1 MRKSLYSLIL
11 LLTAALT
18 AMAAKP
24 LDEAKRLYL
33 DGKYEEAL
41 PRLEALRKSS
51 PRDGN
56 VNYYLGSTLYAL
68 GRYDE
73 AEAPLKV
80 AENRGVT
87 DASRLR
93 AVIALDAYRLDDASE
108 ALDTWEAKLKKNKK
122 QAPDELGE
130 MQSRLI
136 MMRNM
141 LERVE
146 KIEIIDSIVVDA
158 DDFFTHYRLSRSA
171 GHLVPAAEAGTDA
184 ATVVYRPENN
194 GELIWAE
201 ADTTGTLRLMSAQ
214 ILDDGTTDTPR
225 HLDDELAGGGNADYP
240 FLMADGMTLYFAA
253 DGDNSLG
260 GYDIFLTRRNDDG
273 FFQPQNIGMPYNSP
287 YDDYML
293 AIDESTGIGWW
304 ATDRNRIP
312 GKVTIYVYITS
323 PTRVNVDVDD
333 PALAGLARISSI
345 AATQT
350 PGKDYSALRE
360 RIAAIGDGRHSAR
373 TGQAA
378 FEIALGNGRIARSL
392 DDFSN
397 ARARKAMEELLANRA
412 EREKTAAELE
422 KLRDRYR
429 AGDRSTASRIE
440 ELEDMT
446 LYLDSAM
453 PTLRNKVVRLENAS
467 R

>member
-24 LDEAKRLYL
+24 LDEAKRLFL
-33 DGKYEEAL
+33 DGSYEEAL
-41 PRLEALRKSS
+41 PRLEALKKSS

-80 AENRGVT
+80 AEGRGVT

-108 ALDTWEAKLKKNKK
+108 ALDTWETKLKKNKK

-146 KIEIIDSIVVDA
+146 KIEIIDSLVVDA

-214 ILDDGTTDTPR
+214 ILDDGTTDSPR

-240 FLMADGMTLYFAA
+240 FLMSDGMTLYFAA

-260 GYDIFLTRRNDDG
+260 GYDIFLTRRNDEG

-429 AGDRSTASRIE
+429 AGDRSTAARIE

>member
-33 DGKYEEAL
+33 DGQYEEAL
-41 PRLEALRKSS
+41 PRLEALKKSS

-80 AENRGVT
+80 AEGRGVT

-108 ALDTWEAKLKKNKK
+108 ALDTWETKLKKNKK

-146 KIEIIDSIVVDA
+146 KIEIIDSLVVDA

-214 ILDDGTTDTPR
+214 ILDDGTTDSPR

-240 FLMADGMTLYFAA
+240 FLMSDGMTLYFAA

-260 GYDIFLTRRNDDG
+260 GYDIFLTRRNDEG

-323 PTRVNVDVDD
+323 PTRVNVDIDD

-360 RIAAIGDGRHSAR
+360 RIAVIGDGRHSAR
-373 TGQAA
+373 TGHAA

-429 AGDRSTASRIE
+429 AGDRSTAARIE

>member
-93 AVIALDAYRLDDASE
+93 AIIALDAYRLDDASE

-146 KIEIIDSIVVDA
+146 KIEIIDSLVVDA

-214 ILDDGTTDTPR
+214 ILDDGTTDSPR

-240 FLMADGMTLYFAA
+240 FLMSDGMTLYFAA

-333 PALAGLARISSI
+333 PALARLARISSI

-373 TGQAA
+373 TGQAT

-429 AGDRSTASRIE
+429 AGDRSTAARIE

>member
-80 AENRGVT
+80 AEGRGVT

-108 ALDTWEAKLKKNKK
+108 ALDAWEAKLKKNKK

-146 KIEIIDSIVVDA
+146 KIEIIDSLVVDA

-171 GHLVPAAEAGTDA
+171 GHLVPAAEADIDA

-350 PGKDYSALRE
+350 PGKDYSDLRE

-373 TGQAA
+373 TGHAV

-397 ARARKAMEELLANRA
+397 ARARKAMEELLTNRA

-422 KLRDRYR
+422 TLRDRYR
-429 AGDRSTASRIE
+429 AGDRSTAARIE

>member
-24 LDEAKRLYL
+24 LDEAKRLFL
-33 DGKYEEAL
+33 DGSYEEAL
-41 PRLEALRKSS
+41 PRLEALKKSS

-80 AENRGVT
+80 AEGRGVT

-130 MQSRLI
+130 MQSHLI

-146 KIEIIDSIVVDA
+146 KIEIIDSLVVDA

-171 GHLVPAAEAGTDA
+171 GHLVPAAEADIDA

-350 PGKDYSALRE
+350 PGKDYSDLRE

-373 TGQAA
+373 TGHAV
-378 FEIALGNGRIARSL
+378 FEIALGNGRIARNL

-429 AGDRSTASRIE
+429 AGDRSTAARIE

>member
-68 GRYDE
+68 GRYNE

-80 AENRGVT
+80 AEGRGVT

-146 KIEIIDSIVVDA
+146 KIEIIDSLVVDA

-201 ADTTGTLRLMSAQ
+201 ADTTGTLMLMSAQ
-214 ILDDGTTDTPR
+214 ILDDGTTDSPR

-273 FFQPQNIGMPYNSP
+273 FFQPQNIGMPYNSS

-350 PGKDYSALRE
+350 PGKDYSDLRE

-373 TGQAA
+373 TGHAV

-429 AGDRSTASRIE
+429 AGDRSTAARIE

>member
-68 GRYDE
+68 GRYNE

-80 AENRGVT
+80 AEGRGVT

-122 QAPDELGE
+122 QTPDELGE

-146 KIEIIDSIVVDA
+146 KIEIIDSLVVDA

-171 GHLVPAAEAGTDA
+171 GHLVPAAEADIDA

-214 ILDDGTTDTPR
+214 ILDDGTTDSPR

-350 PGKDYSALRE
+350 PGKDYSDLRE

-373 TGQAA
+373 TGHAV

-429 AGDRSTASRIE
+429 AGDRSTAARIE

>member
-80 AENRGVT
+80 AEGRGVT

-108 ALDTWEAKLKKNKK
+108 ALDAWEAKLKKNKK

-146 KIEIIDSIVVDA
+146 KIEIIDSLVVDA

-214 ILDDGTTDTPR
+214 ILDDGTTDSPR

-350 PGKDYSALRE
+350 PGKDYSDLRE

-373 TGQAA
+373 TGQTA

-429 AGDRSTASRIE
+429 AGDRSTAARIE

>member
-93 AVIALDAYRLDDASE
+93 AIIALDAYRLDDASE

-146 KIEIIDSIVVDA
+146 KIEIIDSLVVDA

-214 ILDDGTTDTPR
+214 ILDDGTTDSPR

-240 FLMADGMTLYFAA
+240 FLMSDGMTLYFAA

-360 RIAAIGDGRHSAR
+360 RIAAIGDGRHSTR

-422 KLRDRYR
+422 KLRDRYC
-429 AGDRSTASRIE
+429 AGDRSTAARIE

>member
-68 GRYDE
+68 GRYNE

-80 AENRGVT
+80 AEGRGVT

-108 ALDTWEAKLKKNKK
+108 ALDAWEAKLKKNKK

-146 KIEIIDSIVVDA
+146 KIEIIDSLVVDA

-214 ILDDGTTDTPR
+214 ILDDGTTDSPR

-350 PGKDYSALRE
+350 PGKDYSDLRE

-373 TGQAA
+373 TGHAV

-429 AGDRSTASRIE
+429 AGDRSTAARIE

>member
-33 DGKYEEAL
+33 DGQYEEAL
-41 PRLEALRKSS
+41 PRLEALKKSS

-80 AENRGVT
+80 AEGRGVT

-108 ALDTWEAKLKKNKK
+108 ALDTWETKLKKNKK

-146 KIEIIDSIVVDA
+146 KIEIIDSLVVDA

-214 ILDDGTTDTPR
+214 ILDDGTTDSPR

-240 FLMADGMTLYFAA
+240 FLMSDGMTLYFAA

-260 GYDIFLTRRNDDG
+260 GYDIFLTRRNDEG

-429 AGDRSTASRIE
+429 AGDRSTAARIE

>member
-1 MRKSLYSLIL
+1 MG
-11 LLTAALT
+11 
-18 AMAAKP
+18 AAKP
-24 LDEAKRLYL
+24 LDEAKRLFL
-33 DGKYEEAL
+33 DGRYEEAL
-41 PRLEALRKSS
+41 PRLEALKKSS

-80 AENRGVT
+80 AEGRGVT

-108 ALDTWEAKLKKNKK
+108 ALDTWETKLRKNKK
-122 QAPDELGE
+122 QTPDELSE

-146 KIEIIDSIVVDA
+146 KIEIIDSLVVDA
-158 DDFFTHYRLSRSA
+158 DDFFTHYRLSRSS
-171 GHLVPAAEAGTDA
+171 GHLIPAAEADIDA

-201 ADTTGTLRLMSAQ
+201 ADTTDTLRLMSAQ
-214 ILDDGTTDTPR
+214 ILDDGTTDSPR
-225 HLDDELAGGGNADYP
+225 HLDDELGSGGNADYP

-260 GYDIFLTRRNDDG
+260 GYDIFLTRRNEEG

-333 PALAGLARISSI
+333 PALASLARISDI
-345 AATQT
+345 AATRT
-350 PGKDYSALRE
+350 PGKDYSDIKS
-360 RIAAIGDGRHSAR
+360 RIAAIGDGRHGNKTNR
-373 TGQAA
+373 VA

-397 ARARKAMEELLANRA
+397 SRARKAMEELLANRA
-412 EREKTAAELE
+412 EREKTAAELDT
-422 KLRDRYR
+422 LRDRYR
-429 AGDRSTASRIE
+429 AGELSTASRIE
-440 ELEDMT
+440 ELEDMMI
-446 LYLDSAM
+446 YLDSAM
-453 PTLRNKVVRLENAS
+453 PTLRNKVVRLENAA

>member
-1 MRKSLYSLIL
+1 MRRLLYSFIL
-11 LLTAALT
+11 LVFAGLTAV
-18 AMAAKP
+18 AAKP
-24 LDEAKRLYL
+24 LDEAKRLFL
-33 DGKYEEAL
+33 DGNYEEAL
-41 PRLEALRKSS
+41 PRLQALKKSS

-56 VNYYLGSTLYAL
+56 VNYYLGATLYAL

-73 AEAPLKV
+73 AEAPLKL
-80 AENRGVT
+80 AEGRGVT

-108 ALDTWEAKLKKNKK
+108 ALDTWETKLRKNKK
-122 QAPDELGE
+122 QTPEELEE

-146 KIEIIDSIVVDA
+146 KIEIIDSLVVDA
-158 DDFFTHYRLSRSA
+158 NDFFTHYRLSRST
-171 GHLVPAAEAGTDA
+171 GHLVPAAEADIDA

-225 HLDDELAGGGNADYP
+225 HLDDELAVGGNADYP
-240 FLMADGMTLYFAA
+240 FLMSDGMTLYFSA
-253 DGDNSLG
+253 DGENSLG
-260 GYDIFLTRRNDDG
+260 GYDIFLTRRNNDG

-333 PALAGLARISSI
+333 PALADLARISSI

-350 PGKDYSALRE
+350 PGKDYSAIRE
-360 RIAAIGDGRHSAR
+360 RIASIDDGRHSVK
-373 TGQAA
+373 THHAA
-378 FEIALGNGRIARSL
+378 FEIALGNGRIAHSL

-412 EREKTAAELE
+412 EREKATNELE
-422 KLRDRYR
+422 GLRDRYR
-429 AGDRSTASRIE
+429 AGDRSTTPRIE
-440 ELEDMT
+440 ELEDIV
-446 LYLDSAM
+446 LYLDLAM
-453 PTLRNKVVRLENAS
+453 PALRNKVVRLENVS
-467 R
+467 H

>member
-80 AENRGVT
+80 AEGRGVT

-146 KIEIIDSIVVDA
+146 KIEIIDSLVVDA

-214 ILDDGTTDTPR
+214 ILDDGTTDSPR

-350 PGKDYSALRE
+350 PGKDYSDLRE

-373 TGQAA
+373 TGHAV
-378 FEIALGNGRIARSL
+378 FEIALGNGRIAHSL

-429 AGDRSTASRIE
+429 AGDRSTAARIE

>member
-80 AENRGVT
+80 AEGRGVT

-146 KIEIIDSIVVDA
+146 KIEIIDSLVVDA

-214 ILDDGTTDTPR
+214 ILDDGTTDSPR

-350 PGKDYSALRE
+350 PGKDYSDLRE

-373 TGQAA
+373 TGHAV

-422 KLRDRYR
+422 TLRDRYR
-429 AGDRSTASRIE
+429 AGDRSTAARIE

>member
-24 LDEAKRLYL
+24 LDETKRLYL

-93 AVIALDAYRLDDASE
+93 AIIALDAYRLDDASE
-108 ALDTWEAKLKKNKK
+108 ALDTWETKLKKNKK

-146 KIEIIDSIVVDA
+146 KIEIIDSLVVDA

-214 ILDDGTTDTPR
+214 ILDDGTTDSPR

-240 FLMADGMTLYFAA
+240 FLMSDGMTLYFAA

-333 PALAGLARISSI
+333 PALTGLARISSI

-429 AGDRSTASRIE
+429 AGDRSTAARIE

>member
-24 LDEAKRLYL
+24 HDEAKRLYL

-56 VNYYLGSTLYAL
+56 INYYLGSTLYAL
-68 GRYDE
+68 GRYNE

-80 AENRGVT
+80 AEGRGVT

-146 KIEIIDSIVVDA
+146 KIEIIDSLVVDA

-429 AGDRSTASRIE
+429 AGDRSTAARIE

>member
-68 GRYDE
+68 GRYNE

-80 AENRGVT
+80 AEGRGVT

-146 KIEIIDSIVVDA
+146 KIEIIDSLVVDA

-214 ILDDGTTDTPR
+214 ILDDGTTDSPR

-350 PGKDYSALRE
+350 PGKDYSDLRE

-373 TGQAA
+373 TGHAV

-422 KLRDRYR
+422 TLRDRYR
-429 AGDRSTASRIE
+429 AGDRSTAARIE

>member
-80 AENRGVT
+80 AEGRGVT

-122 QAPDELGE
+122 QAPDGLGE

-146 KIEIIDSIVVDA
+146 KIEIIDSLVVDA

-171 GHLVPAAEAGTDA
+171 GHLVPAAEADIDA

-373 TGQAA
+373 TGHAV

-429 AGDRSTASRIE
+429 AGDRSTAARIE

>member
-24 LDEAKRLYL
+24 LDEAKRLFL
-33 DGKYEEAL
+33 DGQYEEAL

-80 AENRGVT
+80 AEGRGVT

-146 KIEIIDSIVVDA
+146 KIEIIDSLVVDA

-214 ILDDGTTDTPR
+214 ILDDGTTDSPR

-240 FLMADGMTLYFAA
+240 FLMSDGMTLYFAA

-373 TGQAA
+373 TGHAA
-378 FEIALGNGRIARSL
+378 FEIALGNGRIAHSL

-397 ARARKAMEELLANRA
+397 ARARKAMEELLANRT

-429 AGDRSTASRIE
+429 AGDRSTAARIE

-453 PTLRNKVVRLENAS
+453 PALRNKVVRLENAS

>member
-93 AVIALDAYRLDDASE
+93 AIIALDAYRLDDASE

-146 KIEIIDSIVVDA
+146 KIEIIDSLVVDA

-214 ILDDGTTDTPR
+214 ILDDGTTDSPR

-240 FLMADGMTLYFAA
+240 FLMSDGMTLYFAA

-429 AGDRSTASRIE
+429 AGDRSTAARIE

>member
-80 AENRGVT
+80 AEGRGVT

-146 KIEIIDSIVVDA
+146 KIEIIDSLVVDA

-214 ILDDGTTDTPR
+214 ILDDGTTDSPR

-312 GKVTIYVYITS
+312 GKVTIYIYITS

-350 PGKDYSALRE
+350 PGKDYSDLRE

-373 TGQAA
+373 TGHAV
-378 FEIALGNGRIARSL
+378 FEIALGNGRIAHSL

-422 KLRDRYR
+422 TLRDRYR
-429 AGDRSTASRIE
+429 AGDRSTAARIE

>member
-1 MRKSLYSLIL
+1 MCI
-11 LLTAALT
+11 
-18 AMAAKP
+18 
-24 LDEAKRLYL
+24 
-33 DGKYEEAL
+33 
-41 PRLEALRKSS
+41 
-51 PRDGN
+51 RD
-56 VNYYLGSTLYAL
+56 
-68 GRYDE
+68 R
-73 AEAPLKV
+73 
-80 AENRGVT
+80 
-87 DASRLR
+87 
-93 AVIALDAYRLDDASE
+93 
-108 ALDTWEAKLKKNKK
+108 KNKK

-146 KIEIIDSIVVDA
+146 KIEIIDSLVVDA

-214 ILDDGTTDTPR
+214 ILDDGTTDSPR

-240 FLMADGMTLYFAA
+240 FLMSDGMTLYFAA

-323 PTRVNVDVDD
+323 PTRINVDVDD

-350 PGKDYSALRE
+350 PG
-360 RIAAIGDGRHSAR
+360 R
-373 TGQAA
+373 TIQ
-378 FEIALGNGRIARSL
+378 R
-392 DDFSN
+392 
-397 ARARKAMEELLANRA
+397 
-412 EREKTAAELE
+412 
-422 KLRDRYR
+422 
-429 AGDRSTASRIE
+429 
-440 ELEDMT
+440 
-446 LYLDSAM
+446 
-453 PTLRNKVVRLENAS
+453 
-467 R
+467 

>member
-80 AENRGVT
+80 AEGRGVT

-146 KIEIIDSIVVDA
+146 KIEIIDSLVVDA

-214 ILDDGTTDTPR
+214 ILDDGTTDSPR

-350 PGKDYSALRE
+350 PGKDYSDLRE

-373 TGQAA
+373 TGHAV

-412 EREKTAAELE
+412 ESEKTAAELE

-429 AGDRSTASRIE
+429 AGDRSTAARIE

>member
-11 LLTAALT
+11 LLAAALT

-68 GRYDE
+68 GRYNE

-80 AENRGVT
+80 AEGRGVT

-146 KIEIIDSIVVDA
+146 KIEIIDSLVVDA

-214 ILDDGTTDTPR
+214 ILDDGTTDSPR

-350 PGKDYSALRE
+350 PVKDYSDLRE

-373 TGQAA
+373 TGHAV

-422 KLRDRYR
+422 TLRDRYR
-429 AGDRSTASRIE
+429 AGDRSTAARIE

>member
-68 GRYDE
+68 GRYNE

-80 AENRGVT
+80 AEGRGVT

-108 ALDTWEAKLKKNKK
+108 ALDAWEAKLKKNKK

-146 KIEIIDSIVVDA
+146 KIEIIDSLVVDA

-214 ILDDGTTDTPR
+214 ILDDGTTDSPR

-350 PGKDYSALRE
+350 PGKDYSDLRE

-373 TGQAA
+373 TGHAV

-422 KLRDRYR
+422 TLRDRYR
-429 AGDRSTASRIE
+429 AGDRSTAARIE

>member
-80 AENRGVT
+80 AEGRGVT

-108 ALDTWEAKLKKNKK
+108 ALDAWEAKLKKNKK

-146 KIEIIDSIVVDA
+146 KIEIIDSLVVDA

-171 GHLVPAAEAGTDA
+171 GHLVPAAEADIDA

-201 ADTTGTLRLMSAQ
+201 ADTTSMLRLMSAQ

-345 AATQT
+345 ATTQT
-350 PGKDYSALRE
+350 PGKDYSDLRE

-373 TGQAA
+373 TGHAV

-422 KLRDRYR
+422 TLRDRYR
-429 AGDRSTASRIE
+429 AGDRSTAARIE

>member
-80 AENRGVT
+80 AEGRGVT

-146 KIEIIDSIVVDA
+146 KIEIIDSLVVDA

-214 ILDDGTTDTPR
+214 ILDDGTTDSPR

-422 KLRDRYR
+422 TLRDRYR
-429 AGDRSTASRIE
+429 AGDRSTAARIE

>member
-51 PRDGN
+51 LRDGN
-56 VNYYLGSTLYAL
+56 VNYYLGSTLYVL
-68 GRYDE
+68 GRYNE

-80 AENRGVT
+80 AEGRGVT

-146 KIEIIDSIVVDA
+146 KIEIIDSLVVDA

-214 ILDDGTTDTPR
+214 ILDDGTTDSPR

-350 PGKDYSALRE
+350 PGKDYSDLRE

-373 TGQAA
+373 TGHAV

-429 AGDRSTASRIE
+429 AGDRSTAARIE

>member
-33 DGKYEEAL
+33 DGQYEEAL
-41 PRLEALRKSS
+41 PRLEALKKSS

-80 AENRGVT
+80 AEGRGVT

-108 ALDTWEAKLKKNKK
+108 ALDTWETKLKKNKK

-146 KIEIIDSIVVDA
+146 KIEIIDSLVVDA

-225 HLDDELAGGGNADYP
+225 HLDDGLAGGGNADYP
-240 FLMADGMTLYFAA
+240 FLMSDGMTLYFAA

-260 GYDIFLTRRNDDG
+260 GYDIFLTRRNDEG

-373 TGQAA
+373 TGHAA

-429 AGDRSTASRIE
+429 AGDRSTAARIE

>member
-24 LDEAKRLYL
+24 LDEAKHLYL

-68 GRYDE
+68 GRYNE

-80 AENRGVT
+80 AEGRGVT

-146 KIEIIDSIVVDA
+146 KIEIIDSLVVDA

-214 ILDDGTTDTPR
+214 ILDDGTTDSPR

-429 AGDRSTASRIE
+429 AGDRSTAARIE

-453 PTLRNKVVRLENAS
+453 PTLRNKVVRLENAP

>member
-80 AENRGVT
+80 AEGRGVT

-146 KIEIIDSIVVDA
+146 KIEIIDSLVVDA

-214 ILDDGTTDTPR
+214 ILDDGTTDSPR

-312 GKVTIYVYITS
+312 GKVTIYIYITS

-350 PGKDYSALRE
+350 PGKDYSDLRE

-373 TGQAA
+373 TGHAV

-429 AGDRSTASRIE
+429 AGDRSTAARIE

>member
-80 AENRGVT
+80 AEGRGVT

-146 KIEIIDSIVVDA
+146 KIEIIDSLVVDA

-214 ILDDGTTDTPR
+214 ILDDGTTDSPR

-373 TGQAA
+373 TGHAV

-422 KLRDRYR
+422 TLRDRYR
-429 AGDRSTASRIE
+429 AGDRSTAARIE

>member
-68 GRYDE
+68 GRYNE

-80 AENRGVT
+80 AEGRGVT

-146 KIEIIDSIVVDA
+146 KIEIIDSLVVDA

-171 GHLVPAAEAGTDA
+171 GHLVPAAEADIDA

-214 ILDDGTTDTPR
+214 ILDDGTTDSPR

-350 PGKDYSALRE
+350 PGKDYSDLRE

-373 TGQAA
+373 TGHAV

-397 ARARKAMEELLANRA
+397 ARARKAMEELLTNRA

-422 KLRDRYR
+422 TLRDRYR
-429 AGDRSTASRIE
+429 AGDRSTAARIE

>member
-33 DGKYEEAL
+33 DGQYEEAL
-41 PRLEALRKSS
+41 PRLEALKKSS

-80 AENRGVT
+80 AEGRGVT

-146 KIEIIDSIVVDA
+146 KIEIIDSLVVDA

-214 ILDDGTTDTPR
+214 ILDDGTTDSPR

-350 PGKDYSALRE
+350 PGKDYSDLRE

-373 TGQAA
+373 TGHAV
-378 FEIALGNGRIARSL
+378 FEIALGNGRIAHSL

-429 AGDRSTASRIE
+429 AGDRSTAARIE

>member
-33 DGKYEEAL
+33 DGQYEEAL
-41 PRLEALRKSS
+41 PRLEALKKSS

-80 AENRGVT
+80 AEGRGVT

-108 ALDTWEAKLKKNKK
+108 ALDTWETKLKKNKK

-146 KIEIIDSIVVDA
+146 KIEIIDSLVVDA

-214 ILDDGTTDTPR
+214 ILDDGTTDSPR

-240 FLMADGMTLYFAA
+240 FLMSDGMTLYFAA

-260 GYDIFLTRRNDDG
+260 GYDIFLTRRNDEG

-373 TGQAA
+373 TGHAA

-429 AGDRSTASRIE
+429 AGDRSTAARIE

>member
-80 AENRGVT
+80 AEGRGVT

-122 QAPDELGE
+122 QASDELGE

-146 KIEIIDSIVVDA
+146 KIEIIDSLVVDA

-214 ILDDGTTDTPR
+214 ILDDGTTDSPR

-293 AIDESTGIGWW
+293 AIDESNGIGWW

-350 PGKDYSALRE
+350 PGKDYSDLRE

-373 TGQAA
+373 TGHAV

-422 KLRDRYR
+422 TLRDRYR
-429 AGDRSTASRIE
+429 AGDRSTAARIE

>member
-80 AENRGVT
+80 AEGRGVT

-146 KIEIIDSIVVDA
+146 KIEIIDSLVVDA

-214 ILDDGTTDTPR
+214 ILDDGTTDSPR

-350 PGKDYSALRE
+350 PGKDYSDLRE

-373 TGQAA
+373 TGHAV

-429 AGDRSTASRIE
+429 AGDRSTAARIE

>member
-146 KIEIIDSIVVDA
+146 KIEIIDSLVVDA

-214 ILDDGTTDTPR
+214 ILDDGTTDSPR

-240 FLMADGMTLYFAA
+240 FLMSDGMTLYFAA

-429 AGDRSTASRIE
+429 AGDRSTAARIE